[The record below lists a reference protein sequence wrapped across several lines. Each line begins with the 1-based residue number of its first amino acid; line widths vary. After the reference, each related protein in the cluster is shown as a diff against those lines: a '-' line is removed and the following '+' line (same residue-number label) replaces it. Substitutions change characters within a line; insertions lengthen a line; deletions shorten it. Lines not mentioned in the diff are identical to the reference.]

1 MNITTTTI
9 NGPIEQ
15 ISAEQVLRTKIET
28 SALLLTGSFVG
39 AEDEIHDKQGIQK
52 AIPLRYGRYV
62 LGLADLVATYEPD
75 LYVNLSEDK
84 IVSDFINLDRLKTKS
99 GN

>member
-39 AEDEIHDKQGIQK
+39 AEDEIHDKQGI
-52 AIPLRYGRYV
+52 
-62 LGLADLVATYEPD
+62 
-75 LYVNLSEDK
+75 
-84 IVSDFINLDRLKTKS
+84 
-99 GN
+99 